1 MITSAPHHLNVD
13 CCLHCGQQHHLR
25 SIAKELCPG
34 TYSQPCWLGRPQKS
48 SAHIVPPVVCSKV
61 CWRSTSVMSVLNS
74 RLGCSTHSCLS
85 RHASTCNLLHASSPA
100 SAPQRSCTIRTS
112 IQIDMQI
119 KHYKH
124 GSALQHS
131 PHSIFAYS
139 WRAFIQL

>member
-1 MITSAPHHLNVD
+1 MLIAASIADSSTISQF
-13 CCLHCGQQHHLR
+13 G

-61 CWRSTSVMSVLNS
+61 CWRSTSVIFVLYS

-85 RHASTCNLLHASSPA
+85 RHASTCKLLHASSPA
-100 SAPQRSCTIRTS
+100 SAPQRSCTICTS

-124 GSALQHS
+124 GSALHTASLPTVGVHS
-131 PHSIFAYS
+131 YS
-139 WRAFIQL
+139 CDAPSC